1 VPWFALYSVASIK
14 HWHHPTQ
21 QLIVV
26 IVSPSVDCCFA
37 SSCKGLQL
45 SPIVALLSSVTT
57 GCHHHDRRDDAS
69 LLLLAMTSLTLFLT
83 KTGYSHE

>member
-1 VPWFALYSVASIK
+1 MLLPR
-14 HWHHPTQ
+14 
-21 QLIVV
+21 
-26 IVSPSVDCCFA
+26 
-37 SSCKGLQL
+37 
-45 SPIVALLSSVTT
+45 PIVAQLLSLATT